1 MIILDDHNLKKM
13 TDRTFIALG
22 SFDGLHRG
30 HMTLI
35 NRVVDE
41 ALLNGCKSLVY
52 TFANHPLSV
61 AAPERMPSLIMDN
74 DQKLH
79 IFRSAGID
87 LVALIDFTYEYMQ
100 TAAEDF
106 IKILLD
112 QYHARGLVVGFNYR
126 FGYKNTGDV
135 EFLRELAVK
144 YNFELIVIEP
154 ETDEDGLIS
163 STRIRNL
170 ILEGKVG
177 EAARLLV
184 EPFMMRGIVVAGK
197 GKGKPLGFPTA
208 NMTIDS
214 KSVLPREG
222 VYYTNIE
229 VNGQLYRGITS
240 VGDNPTISDGNPVTV
255 ETYILDFDRDI
266 YGEPVKLYF
275 LEWMR
280 EMVKYESLEELKE
293 QLRQDNNYAAT
304 RNLVKLR
311 IEGK

>member
-1 MIILDDHNLKKM
+1 MIILDNNNTKKL
-13 TDRTFIALG
+13 TEKTYIALG
-22 SFDGLHRG
+22 SFDGLHKG

-61 AAPERMPSLIMDN
+61 AAPERMPRLIMDN
-74 DQKLH
+74 EQKLH
-79 IFRSAGID
+79 IFRTAGID
-87 LVALIDFTYEYMQ
+87 MVALIDFTYEYMQ
-100 TAAEDF
+100 TSAEDF
-106 IKILLD
+106 IKLLLD
-112 QYHARGLVVGFNYR
+112 QYNAQGLIVGFNYKY
-126 FGYKNTGDV
+126 GHMNKGDV
-135 EFLRELAVK
+135 KFLRELAQK
-144 YNFELIVIEP
+144 YDFELIVIEP
-154 ETDEDGLIS
+154 ETDEEGLIS

-170 ILEGKVG
+170 ILEGMVG

-184 EPFMMRGIVVAGK
+184 EPFMMRGVIVGGKKK
-197 GKGKPLGFPTA
+197 GKALGFPTA

-229 VNGQLYRGITS
+229 VDGKLYRGITS
-240 VGDNPTISDGNPVTV
+240 VGDNPTISADNPVTV

-280 EMVKYESLEELKE
+280 EMVKYESIEELKE
-293 QLRQDNNYAAT
+293 QLRRDNNYAAT
-304 RNLVKLR
+304 RNMANLR
-311 IEGK
+311 QEK